1 MKARWI
7 REEEPVAP
15 SVRITA
21 DPNQKGICDLR
32 RATPTQLQRDVRGEL
47 DWIILKALAKDRSRR
62 YQSASDMA
70 KDIQRYLSNEPVEAS
85 PPSTVYRIKKYLQR
99 NRLAVGS
106 VAMVTSALLLGLAGT
121 TWQAREASQAR
132 AIAESQRDIARA
144 ESQKAREAESSA
156 AREAE
161 NVLKQSLYSRAIA
174 NFVNHNLLEFT
185 DPDIEP
191 DRNILLRTVLDR
203 AAISIQELKA
213 APETQAAIRHTLA
226 KSYLSLGEYPEAR
239 AHAQDASQKQPPLRI
254 GKLQIN
260 KLLILGNSVALHGPA
275 PQIGWTGNWGMAAS
289 SRDKDFAHVLHSQL
303 CKASQGEPQ
312 MLVRNIADFERKQTD
327 FDFEV
332 GLKESLEF
340 EADVVIVAIGA
351 NAPALET
358 EDAKQRYRTAFERLL
373 RRLQDKKPTAL
384 IVRGEFW
391 PDPEKEKVMR
401 EVCEKAG
408 GTYVPL
414 PNLNNDPAN
423 LGSADQKFEN
433 AAVAGHPGDQGMRL
447 IADEL
452 WKTIERL
459 SK

>member
-1 MKARWI
+1 
-7 REEEPVAP
+7 
-15 SVRITA
+15 
-21 DPNQKGICDLR
+21 
-32 RATPTQLQRDVRGEL
+32 
-47 DWIILKALAKDRSRR
+47 
-62 YQSASDMA
+62 
-70 KDIQRYLSNEPVEAS
+70 
-85 PPSTVYRIKKYLQR
+85 
-99 NRLAVGS
+99 
-106 VAMVTSALLLGLAGT
+106 
-121 TWQAREASQAR
+121 
-132 AIAESQRDIARA
+132 
-144 ESQKAREAESSA
+144 
-156 AREAE
+156 
-161 NVLKQSLYSRAIA
+161 
-174 NFVNHNLLEFT
+174 
-185 DPDIEP
+185 
-191 DRNILLRTVLDR
+191 
-203 AAISIQELKA
+203 
-213 APETQAAIRHTLA
+213 
-226 KSYLSLGEYPEAR
+226 
-239 AHAQDASQKQPPLRI
+239 
-254 GKLQIN
+254 
-260 KLLILGNSVALHGPA
+260 
-275 PQIGWTGNWGMAAS
+275 MAAS

-373 RRLQDKKPTAL
+373 RRLQEKKPTAL

-391 PDPEKEKVMR
+391 PDPEKEKIMR